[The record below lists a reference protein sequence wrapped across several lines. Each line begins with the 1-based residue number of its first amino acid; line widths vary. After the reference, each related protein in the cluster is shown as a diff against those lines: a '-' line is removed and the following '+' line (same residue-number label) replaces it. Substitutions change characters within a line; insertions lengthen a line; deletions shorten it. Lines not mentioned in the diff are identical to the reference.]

1 MPFLVY
7 ANQGDT
13 WLPMMLYLENQQP
26 IFGYVQGF
34 IYSNIIT
41 VENVDF
47 IVETYQAPYA
57 LYSRILFIDKN
68 SFVLAAN
75 GTISYYHI
83 NEALAYNIN
92 NLPLI
97 QFPMV
102 SQTATPF
109 TYNYALNLS
118 MYCIGYIM
126 GLANSQILPKPII
139 FTQQQIPTMPAVTI
153 ACPQPEPTEIPQEKA
168 ISQPEPTEITQE
180 KAISQLEPTEI
191 TQEKEIPQAEKTE
204 TPKSEPEL
212 KTLLKP
218 KINILKHVATPINAT
233 ELQGML
239 KQYPGSLAQIYAF
252 FNTRQVKSKSSKHI
266 EQFIDDIIIPV
277 EVCADLI
284 TRKKFSSQIK
294 LAFLKKLLTFSD
306 QEYLLIKDKTNF
318 ASIATRALKELRLT
332 DNDLLKAL
340 KHKHIVCQEL
350 VEIKQVSELKVEPLI
365 EKVETVEQ
373 ATALITATKQQLKP
387 RSKLLQALNSL
398 NSQGINDILRDN
410 SGVYALLLDSLSR
423 TIAHISRNKFSLLE
437 IFITELQVENIDF
450 ANLYAKISNRA
461 QQLNTQLSPAIN
473 EKHQETLTIL
483 QNKISLL
490 FAKLEAK
497 EGNVVGIDNAEYEL
511 MLQNISQTNM
521 HGQTFLM
528 LSIQHGIKK
537 KMILGLIEKS
547 SACILKT
554 DNYKQ
559 GVLHYWAQY
568 YRSEYADLI
577 ENLYAKYY
585 YIADLEKH
593 DIFKLI
599 SAGADINGETYLHY
613 LIRNKSE
620 FAVLEALNLIF
631 SLPNNMPLCISLFV
645 KNSQQES
652 IGYLLFNKEQ
662 AWDHVLSRLC
672 QKIPQ
677 LVIDFCQKH
686 PGKCAIYFTADSY
699 WLAGGK
705 DPIYNLPETKNYLR
719 VIKTIEYRQNIL
731 LNVSMLLHVYIQKIL
746 VKLPNNSA
754 AERLANLIIGFFKND
769 YLCEFHLRGQSIY
782 GHVMEYVA
790 KHGNSE
796 LEYMVKSKAFKDAKV
811 LLPITETLEWKKLL
825 LAIAKHD
832 SIRVDKNIH
841 NPLLELL
848 TNKTEAVREAVDEAI
863 ISKKLALVKYLH
875 EACGVQFC
883 DRALVLVLWCAG
895 DFELCDYVFDKHSS
909 HNNLAEIKKLSS
921 AMFVQTVLGLK
932 SVEKTLWLIRRG
944 FDARELF
951 DDGKN
956 IIQKLI
962 DSVIEP
968 QAENK
973 IPLSLATELMEA
985 VLFKPEAAEHLLSCK
1000 IGNGLSC
1007 EAYARKELGHM
1018 QKAET
1023 EGLFKLLKSNIIDS
1037 CLKPSLVAS

>member
-57 LYSRILFIDKN
+57 LYSRVLFIDKN

-75 GTISYYHI
+75 GAISYYHI
-83 NEALAYNIN
+83 NEALAYNIA

-118 MYCIGYIM
+118 MYYIGYIID
-126 GLANSQILPKPII
+126 LAHSQILPKPII

-180 KAISQLEPTEI
+180 KAISQT
-191 TQEKEIPQAEKTE
+191 EKTE
-204 TPKSEPEL
+204 TPKPEPEL
-212 KTLLKP
+212 KSIPKP

-239 KQYPGSLAQIYAF
+239 KQYPESLAQIYAF

-318 ASIATRALKELRLT
+318 ASIATRALKELNLT
-332 DNDLLKAL
+332 NKPLLEGL
-340 KHKHIVCQEL
+340 KHKHLACQEAI
-350 VEIKQVSELKVEPLI
+350 EIKQAAAIEPPIEIVEPPI
-365 EKVETVEQ
+365 AAVEQ
-373 ATALITATKQQLKP
+373 TVALITATKQQLKP

-398 NSQGINDILRDN
+398 NSQEVNDI
-410 SGVYALLLDSLSR
+410 SGLYALLLDSLSR
-423 TIAHISRNKFSLLE
+423 TIAHISRNKFGLLE

-450 ANLYAKISNRA
+450 ANLHAKISNRA
-461 QQLNTQLSPAIN
+461 QQLNTQLSAAIN
-473 EKHQETLTIL
+473 EKHLEIAAIL

-490 FAKLEAK
+490 FAKLEVK
-497 EGNVVGIDNAEYEL
+497 EGNVVGIDHAEYEL

-547 SACILKT
+547 GACILKT

-599 SAGADINGETYLHY
+599 SAGTDINGETYLHY

-631 SLPNNMPLCISLFV
+631 SLPNNMPLCIALFV

-699 WLAGGK
+699 WLADGK

-832 SIRVDKNIH
+832 SIRVGKNIH
-841 NPLLELL
+841 NPFLELL
-848 TNKTEAVREAVDEAI
+848 TNKTEAVREAVDAAI
-863 ISKKLALVKYLH
+863 ISKKLTLVKYLH

-883 DRALVLVLWCAG
+883 DQALVLVLWCDS
-895 DFELCDYVFDKHSS
+895 DFELCDYVFDRHSS
-909 HNNLAEIKKLSS
+909 HNNPEAIKKLSS

-932 SVEKTLWLIRRG
+932 NVEKTLWLIRRG
-944 FDARELF
+944 FDTRKLF

-968 QAENK
+968 QAEHK

-1007 EAYARKELGHM
+1007 EAYARKALGHM

>member
-57 LYSRILFIDKN
+57 LYSRVLFIDKN

-75 GTISYYHI
+75 GAISYYHI
-83 NEALAYNIN
+83 NEALAYNIA

-118 MYCIGYIM
+118 MYYIGYIID
-126 GLANSQILPKPII
+126 LAHSQILPKPII

-180 KAISQLEPTEI
+180 KAISQT
-191 TQEKEIPQAEKTE
+191 EKTE
-204 TPKSEPEL
+204 TPKPEPEL
-212 KTLLKP
+212 KSIPKP

-239 KQYPGSLAQIYAF
+239 KQYPESLAQIYAF

-318 ASIATRALKELRLT
+318 ASIATRALKELNLT
-332 DNDLLKAL
+332 NKPLLEGL
-340 KHKHIVCQEL
+340 KHKHLACQEAI
-350 VEIKQVSELKVEPLI
+350 EIKQAAAIEPPIEIVEPPI
-365 EKVETVEQ
+365 AAVEQ
-373 ATALITATKQQLKP
+373 TVALITATKQQLKP

-398 NSQGINDILRDN
+398 NSQEVNDI
-410 SGVYALLLDSLSR
+410 SGLYALLLDSLSR
-423 TIAHISRNKFSLLE
+423 TIAHISRNKFGLLE

-450 ANLYAKISNRA
+450 ANLHAKISNRA
-461 QQLNTQLSPAIN
+461 QQLNTQLSAAIN
-473 EKHQETLTIL
+473 EKHLEIAAIL

-490 FAKLEAK
+490 FAKLEVK
-497 EGNVVGIDNAEYEL
+497 EGNVVGIDHAEYEL

-547 SACILKT
+547 GACILKT

-599 SAGADINGETYLHY
+599 SAGTDINGETYLHY

-631 SLPNNMPLCISLFV
+631 SLPNNMPLCIALFV

-677 LVIDFCQKH
+677 LVIDF
-686 PGKCAIYFTADSY
+686 
-699 WLAGGK
+699 
-705 DPIYNLPETKNYLR
+705 
-719 VIKTIEYRQNIL
+719 
-731 LNVSMLLHVYIQKIL
+731 
-746 VKLPNNSA
+746 
-754 AERLANLIIGFFKND
+754 
-769 YLCEFHLRGQSIY
+769 
-782 GHVMEYVA
+782 
-790 KHGNSE
+790 
-796 LEYMVKSKAFKDAKV
+796 
-811 LLPITETLEWKKLL
+811 
-825 LAIAKHD
+825 
-832 SIRVDKNIH
+832 
-841 NPLLELL
+841 
-848 TNKTEAVREAVDEAI
+848 
-863 ISKKLALVKYLH
+863 
-875 EACGVQFC
+875 
-883 DRALVLVLWCAG
+883 
-895 DFELCDYVFDKHSS
+895 
-909 HNNLAEIKKLSS
+909 
-921 AMFVQTVLGLK
+921 
-932 SVEKTLWLIRRG
+932 
-944 FDARELF
+944 
-951 DDGKN
+951 
-956 IIQKLI
+956 
-962 DSVIEP
+962 
-968 QAENK
+968 
-973 IPLSLATELMEA
+973 
-985 VLFKPEAAEHLLSCK
+985 
-1000 IGNGLSC
+1000 
-1007 EAYARKELGHM
+1007 
-1018 QKAET
+1018 
-1023 EGLFKLLKSNIIDS
+1023 
-1037 CLKPSLVAS
+1037 